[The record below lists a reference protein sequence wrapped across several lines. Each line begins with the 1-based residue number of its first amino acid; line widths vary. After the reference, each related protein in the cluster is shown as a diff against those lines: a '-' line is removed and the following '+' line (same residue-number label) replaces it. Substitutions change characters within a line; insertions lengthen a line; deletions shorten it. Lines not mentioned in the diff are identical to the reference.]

1 MPLLNS
7 STQWNLSKFTYN
19 IENFDF
25 WAWDLMIKLRL
36 HQQSQPYFDEAEHRS
51 MCKESDSNWSVPN
64 VATDTAL
71 YPVQKGLQENIPLAC
86 YVAVAMTETGHQYV
100 NYPNQLV

>member
-1 MPLLNS
+1 
-7 STQWNLSKFTYN
+7 
-19 IENFDF
+19 
-25 WAWDLMIKLRL
+25 MIKLRL

-51 MCKESDSNWSVPN
+51 MSKESDSNWSVPN

-86 YVAVAMTETGHQYV
+86 YVAVAMTETGHWYV
-100 NYPNQLV
+100 N